1 MCMATKTLTITEQAY
16 GLLSENKLEEE
27 SFSEV
32 IVRVIT
38 PKKRRTLLDY
48 FGILTLEEG
57 ELLFEDLEKIRAMN
71 LKTLQK
77 RFS

>member
-1 MCMATKTLTITEQAY
+1 MATKTLTITEQAY